1 MVTAS
6 TVNSIGYYCG
16 RFGPGLLGEPLN
28 SFSNFA
34 FLAGAATAWFAWR
47 SNAERDPW
55 QLLLFALAASIG
67 VGSFVFHSAPTPH
80 TLTMDLVPIQVFGLA
95 YLAYVCLRYLRMPTF
110 FVIALVIGF
119 FLVRQYWIAAT
130 PKGALGGGI
139 THVPSL
145 LALIAIGVVLLVKRF
160 LVGRYL
166 LIASAAYVSALLVRS
181 WDLYICPSF
190 PVGVHW
196 LWHLLTALTATVLV
210 YGVAKMPPLKSLQVQ
225 AP

>member
-1 MVTAS
+1 MDNRRYFGLDALRGGMMMLGIVLHAAMLYLAS
-6 TVNSIGYYCG
+6 PPPTMPIQTDRNNS
-16 RFGPGLLGEPLN
+16 
-28 SFSNFA
+28 
-34 FLAGAATAWFAWR
+34 
-47 SNAERDPW
+47 
-55 QLLLFALAASIG
+55 
-67 VGSFVFHSAPTPH
+67 VVF
-80 TLTMDLVPIQVFGLA
+80 DLVFDFIHSF
-95 YLAYVCLRYLRMPTF
+95 RMPTF